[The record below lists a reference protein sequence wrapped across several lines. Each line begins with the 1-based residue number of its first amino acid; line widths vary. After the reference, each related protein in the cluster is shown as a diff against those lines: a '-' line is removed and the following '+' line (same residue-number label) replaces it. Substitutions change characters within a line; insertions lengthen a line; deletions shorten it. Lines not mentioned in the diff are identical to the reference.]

1 MPKSKEIKSTKEQQ
15 TSITLE
21 DKDYQY
27 EVCVY
32 EKIATEKGTISKKKR
47 LLYRN
52 HKKNI
57 DIPNLLIK
65 RLSITKSKGGKKET
79 QISTKLQSNHSQYDT
94 VFVKAVPKESQKK
107 DQDINIQNEEGLSA
121 GMVNERECTDMDEI
135 LSTFDKIKSNSDV

>member
-27 EVCVY
+27 EVCVKAQSVKRNAY
-32 EKIATEKGTISKKKR
+32 YIGSKLKIRI
-47 LLYRN
+47 
-52 HKKNI
+52 
-57 DIPNLLIK
+57 
-65 RLSITKSKGGKKET
+65 
-79 QISTKLQSNHSQYDT
+79 ISTKLQSNHSQYDT
-94 VFVKAVPKESQKK
+94 VFVKPVPKESQKK